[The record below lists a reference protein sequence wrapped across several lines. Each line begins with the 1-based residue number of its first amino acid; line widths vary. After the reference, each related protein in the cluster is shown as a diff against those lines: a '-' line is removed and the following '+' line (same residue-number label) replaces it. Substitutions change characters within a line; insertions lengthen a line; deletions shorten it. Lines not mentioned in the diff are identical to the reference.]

1 MRISDWSSDV
11 CASDLNTLHA
21 LLRQLGEHWLIEA
34 GDKFLVPS
42 PISHIGGSIY
52 AFESPLLLG
61 TTAVVMDKWDADEA
75 VKLIDAESI
84 THMAGATPFL
94 EALLAAAERAGP
106 HLPSL
111 KVFICGGAS
120 VQPHTIRRSEE
131 HTTD

>member
-1 MRISDWSSDV
+1 MLMYTSGTTGRPKGV
-11 CASDLNTLHA
+11 LHTHNTLHA

-75 VKLIDAESI
+75 VKLIDAERI
-84 THMAGATPFL
+84 THIDRKSTRL
-94 EALLAAAERAGP
+94 NSS
-106 HLPSL
+106 H
-111 KVFICGGAS
+111 
-120 VQPHTIRRSEE
+120 
-131 HTTD
+131 

>member
-75 VKLIDAESI
+75 VKLIDAERI

-94 EALLAAAERAGP
+94 EALLAAAERAGT

-120 VQPHTIRRSEE
+120 DRKSTRLNSSH
-131 HTTD
+131 